1 MYLYCI
7 PYFYAGMFN
16 FSFFHFLH
24 ISWFPEVVNVFIDK
38 NMLKHLN
45 SSQADSFYNSVSTLV
60 SNQVFG
66 RLNDSIKSYN
76 NYCIFIIAALIF
88 VLSLYNY

>member
-1 MYLYCI
+1 ML
-7 PYFYAGMFN
+7 N
-16 FSFFHFLH
+16 LSFFHFLH

-45 SSQADSFYNSVSTLV
+45 TSQADSFYNSVSTLV

-66 RLNDSIKSYN
+66 RLNWLKHEWQHKKLLY
-76 NYCIFIIAALIF
+76 FIIAAIF
-88 VLSLYNY
+88 ILSLYNY